1 MLHLR
6 STGALKDLFHTQ
18 LKRPLAGRLKA
29 AATPAASARFSTGA
43 PDAGWSPAGRVAFS
57 GWRAPPR
64 NADRRAGVRGFCSKG
79 DGHSDAAK
87 ESEK

>member
-6 STGALKDLFHTQ
+6 STAALKDLFHTQ
-18 LKRPLAGRLKA
+18 IKRPLAGRLKA
-29 AATPAASARFSTGA
+29 AATPAASACFSTGA
-43 PDAGWSPAGRVAFS
+43 PDARWSLAGRVAFS
-57 GWRAPPR
+57 GWNAPPGT
-64 NADRRAGVRGFCSKG
+64 ADRRAGVRAFCSKG